1 MEPQIKKVNK
11 YIAPEHNENIVE
23 VVKILSPIVD
33 EQDGVIVEIEDK
45 QEETIILGEGKTLRL
60 LALELF
66 GDKAFWVYIYK
77 ENLDI
82 IPNPNIVRSG
92 IKLKVPDIDKYFIK
106 KDSPESIYKA
116 KLECDRVTSNI

>member
-82 IPNPNIVRSG
+82 ITNPNIVRSG
-92 IKLKVPDIDKYFIK
+92 IKLKVPNIDEYFIT

-116 KLECDRVTSNI
+116 KLEGDRVTSNI

>member
-116 KLECDRVTSNI
+116 KLEGDRVTSNI